1 MSKKR
6 GTLMVLSGCSGV
18 GKGTVIAILREK
30 MPDLFYSVSVTTRM
44 PRDGEMEGENY
55 YFRTQE
61 EFDQMVRQGAFVEY
75 ASYAKHSY
83 GTPEAPLEE
92 HLQAGQDVLVEID
105 VQGALQ
111 IRKKRKDAV
120 LVFLVPPS
128 FEELE
133 HRLRGRGTEDEETI
147 SRRLSIAR
155 RELEQASQYDYRVVN
170 DWVEDAVKKLSA
182 IFLAEKCRDQVSFSD
197 EDMRNR

>member
-1 MSKKR
+1 MNKKR

-18 GKGTVIAILREK
+18 GKGTVIALLREK
-30 MPDLFYSVSVTTRM
+30 MPDLFYSVSVTTRS
-44 PRDGEMEGENY
+44 PREGEQEGENY

-61 EFDQMVRQGAFVEY
+61 EFDRMVRENAFVEH
-75 ASYAKHSY
+75 ATYAKHSY
-83 GTPEAPLEE
+83 GTPEAPLDE
-92 HLQAGQDVLVEID
+92 HLKMGRDVLVEID

-111 IRKKRKDAV
+111 IREKRKDAV

-133 HRLRGRGTEDEETI
+133 RRLRGRGTEDEETI
-147 SRRLSIAR
+147 TRRLEIAR
-155 RELEQASQYDYRVVN
+155 RELKQADQYDYRVMN

-182 IFLAEKCRDQVSFSD
+182 ILLAEKCREPFILPETIHQ
-197 EDMRNR
+197 